1 MIRNELNTDFDELYK
16 ELRISLKKEILE
28 ELKNTFIENNEKI
41 DKIKNKEAENKVVS
55 KKKIDE
61 TLAQDMKE
69 IKMNGKKQ
77 VVIIDTAETKLVKQ
91 QADEEKKRLMNR
103 KNEALIKNE
112 KNLKTIPNVVTNN
125 KNLFKS
131 TKINR
136 MNPKKMWIPI
146 PNRFVNNI
154 AK

>member
-1 MIRNELNTDFDELYK
+1 MIRNELNTEFDELYK

-69 IKMNGKKQ
+69 IKMN
-77 VVIIDTAETKLVKQ
+77 
-91 QADEEKKRLMNR
+91 
-103 KNEALIKNE
+103 
-112 KNLKTIPNVVTNN
+112 
-125 KNLFKS
+125 
-131 TKINR
+131 
-136 MNPKKMWIPI
+136 
-146 PNRFVNNI
+146 
-154 AK
+154 